1 MRDISAI
8 VITKDA
14 AEHIGRCVE
23 ALAKVCA
30 DIVVIDTDSLDD
42 TVTLAQQAGARVLNS
57 EWLGFGATKNL
68 GADQARFDWIL
79 SIDADEVLSEEL
91 VESIENQQLDIES
104 VYQLDRISSLCGKWI
119 RHSGWYPDWIPRLY
133 NRKDVKWNDAPVHE
147 HLIIPS
153 HFHQVRLRG
162 KLYHYSY
169 TSYEQFDDK
178 LDRYARLSAQSMIK
192 KNQKYSP
199 MIAQLAPA
207 FRYFRTLVLKLG
219 FLDGR
224 EGFWLSSKNAQLV
237 RKKYEYFYQMT
248 RGTYSEN

>member
-1 MRDISAI
+1 MKDISAI
-8 VITKDA
+8 VITKNA
-14 AEHIGRCVE
+14 AEHIGRCVA

-30 DIVVIDTDSLDD
+30 DIVVIDTDSSDD
-42 TVTLAQQAGARVLNS
+42 TVMLAEQAGARVVNS
-57 EWLGFGATKNL
+57 DWLGFGATKNF
-68 GADQARFDWIL
+68 GAEQARFDWIL

-91 VESIENQQLDIES
+91 VMSIKNLDLDPQS

-133 NRKDVKWNDAPVHE
+133 HRKEVRWNDAPVHE
-147 HLIIPS
+147 RLIIPAN
-153 HFHQVRLRG
+153 FDQVRLKG

-169 TSYEQFDDK
+169 TSYEQFDKK
-178 LDRYARLSAQSMIK
+178 LDRYARLSAQSMIS
-192 KNQKYSP
+192 KNKKYSP

-224 EGFWLSSKNAQLV
+224 EGFWLSRKNAQLV
-237 RKKYEYFYQMT
+237 KKKYEYFYQMT
-248 RGTYSEN
+248 TDTYLEN